1 MNQINFFSEDISFE
15 LSNHQKHVDW
25 IFSFIHHFN
34 FQCGE
39 LSFIYCSDEHLLK
52 MNKEHL
58 RHDYYTDIITFNY
71 VADTV
76 LNGDIFISIDR
87 VMDNSKSFNTNFADE
102 LRRVMAHG
110 VLHLIGFNDKSDEE
124 QKKMTE
130 AENVCLEM
138 YK

>member
-1 MNQINFFSEDISFE
+1 
-15 LSNHQKHVDW
+15 
-25 IFSFIHHFN
+25 
-34 FQCGE
+34 
-39 LSFIYCSDEHLLK
+39 